1 MRDEN
6 RSSQQGYSVVA
17 GVSHEIRS
25 LELRFC
31 TEKGGGA
38 DTEIRTQDL
47 LFTKQL
53 LYH

>member
-25 LELRFC
+25 LKRRF
-31 TEKGGGA
+31 
-38 DTEIRTQDL
+38 
-47 LFTKQL
+47 
-53 LYH
+53 